1 MRRSPKERHSANQ
14 ACRCKG
20 PCHCDGQCV
29 GPCPCDHTAVDL
41 HVELHT
47 HLDRALR
54 CMDRIQSLEA
64 AESVAS
70 LGETDGSWKL
80 PDSLA
85 KMKNKAMEKLKQM
98 KERLSGKK
106 KKKESEEEEEQDEQP
121 ASQQGAPANFYLV
134 HERG

>member
-1 MRRSPKERHSANQ
+1 
-14 ACRCKG
+14 
-20 PCHCDGQCV
+20 
-29 GPCPCDHTAVDL
+29 
-41 HVELHT
+41 
-47 HLDRALR
+47 
-54 CMDRIQSLEA
+54 MDRIQSLET

-85 KMKNKAMEKLKQM
+85 KMKNKAMEKMKQM

-106 KKKESEEEEEQDEQP
+106 KKKESEEDAEEGEQERTTVQP
-121 ASQQGAPANFYLV
+121 EMANLYLV